1 MESKKYH
8 LYCILK
14 TEYQHFIMVSNIYK
28 HVLLKI
34 QYDNLYYILG
44 NLEDEEKVLEW
55 LSYQIK
61 NDEIEDV
68 TDEMLDILINKLS
81 NVAVLF
87 CVLFAY
93 FRKKLPKMK

>member
-1 MESKKYH
+1 M
-8 LYCILK
+8 
-14 TEYQHFIMVSNIYK
+14 N
-28 HVLLKI
+28 
-34 QYDNLYYILG
+34 NLIYILG

-61 NDEIEDV
+61 HDEIEDV

-87 CVLFAY
+87 CEFT
-93 FRKKLPKMK
+93 

>member
-1 MESKKYH
+1 MNYR
-8 LYCILK
+8 LYYILK
-14 TEYQHFIMVSNIYK
+14 TVYQPFITVYNSKIYE
-28 HVLLKI
+28 VTIIKI
-34 QYDNLYYILG
+34 NDLNLILG

-61 NDEIEDV
+61 HDEIEDV

-87 CVLFAY
+87 CKYIPTV
-93 FRKKLPKMK
+93 

>member
-1 MESKKYH
+1 M
-8 LYCILK
+8 
-14 TEYQHFIMVSNIYK
+14 
-28 HVLLKI
+28 
-34 QYDNLYYILG
+34 LG

-68 TDEMLDILINKLS
+68 TDEMLDILISKLP

-87 CVLFAY
+87 CKHL
-93 FRKKLPKMK
+93 

>member
-1 MESKKYH
+1 
-8 LYCILK
+8 
-14 TEYQHFIMVSNIYK
+14 MVHNVYD
-28 HVLLKI
+28 HVLLEIKFN
-34 QYDNLYYILG
+34 YLYNILG
-44 NLEDEEKVLEW
+44 NLEDEDKVLEW

-87 CVLFAY
+87 CKCYSHIFT
-93 FRKKLPKMK
+93 KKLQKIR